1 MYCSICGRKTNHT
14 TFETLYLG
22 QVCADCFFKITGKPA
37 FGDAHTELRTK
48 DGIILWIR
56 FEGENPPKIVA
67 AWIDEG
73 NIAVF
78 NAVKNKTPELAI
90 SMLRAAI
97 QHKTT
102 FCSTCGK
109 SLKKD
114 EIAGVRFAGVFCER
128 CWEEYKKQN
137 STICSICGKPLYEC
151 YC

>member
-1 MYCSICGRKTNHT
+1 MTCSICGRETNHL
-14 TFETLYLG
+14 FGTLHLG

-48 DGIILWIR
+48 DGIVLWIH
-56 FEGENPPKIVA
+56 FEGESPSRIVA
-67 AWIDEG
+67 AWTDKG
-73 NIAVF
+73 NIAVS
-78 NAVKNKTPELAI
+78 NVVKNKTPERAI
-90 SMLRAAI
+90 SFLRLAM
-97 QHKTT
+97 QEGLT

-114 EIAGVRFAGVFCER
+114 EIAEVRFAGVFCER

-151 YC
+151 CC